1 MLVVDDERRYVDA
14 NDAACTMLGM
24 TRADILRRRID
35 DLTPPEARAQLAASW
50 RAFLREGVRVETFA
64 FALPSGRRVRADAS
78 GVANVGPGR
87 HLAILV
93 PLRERPQGS
102 GAPPLARPLSQR
114 EREVLRL
121 LALGRDGPQIAA
133 QLVLSPATVRTHVN
147 NAMRKLGARTR
158 AHAIAL
164 ALRDGLVDL

>member
-14 NDAACTMLGM
+14 NAAACAMLEM
-24 TRADILRRRID
+24 PRAEILRRRID
-35 DLTPPEARAQLAASW
+35 DFAPPEARGKLAESW
-50 RAFLREGVRVETFA
+50 RAFLRDGASKETFE
-64 FALPSGRRVRADAS
+64 FTLPSGRRVRADSS

-93 PLRERPQGS
+93 PLRDPGPSARP
-102 GAPPLARPLSQR
+102 PDLARPLSQR

-121 LALGRDGPQIAA
+121 LALGGDGPQIAA

>member
-14 NDAACTMLGM
+14 NAAACAMLDM
-24 TRADILRRRID
+24 SRADILRRRID
-35 DLTPPEARAQLAASW
+35 DFAPPEAHRQLAASW
-50 RAFLREGVRVETFA
+50 SAFLRHGSSREMFA
-64 FALPSGRRVRADAS
+64 FTLPSGRRVRAEA
-78 GVANVGPGR
+78 GAVAHVGPGR

-93 PLRERPQGS
+93 PLRDTAPGT
-102 GAPPLARPLSQR
+102 GAQLARPLSQR
-114 EREVLRL
+114 ERQVLGL